1 MQTVEAGEPV
11 NGSFS
16 ASLPAFAPPGA
27 YRIELKVHDK
37 VKTVS
42 VEAAPAFQVDA
53 PAVAPATRLEIRDF
67 AIALAKDGPPVETP
81 ILQGGGAVYMR
92 WKIFGVEARDAKVD
106 LRVALKVI
114 GPGGKVV
121 LDEPKYIVVDE
132 AFSYRPPSFCL
143 PMSGH
148 LTLPGSFPTGTYAAQ
163 FTVTDDVAK
172 AEIQQTANFD
182 LR

>member
-1 MQTVEAGEPV
+1 MFDIVLFEPEIPR
-11 NGSFS
+11 NTGNIIR
-16 ASLPAFAPPGA
+16 L
-27 YRIELKVHDK
+27 
-37 VKTVS
+37 
-42 VEAAPAFQVDA
+42 AAN
-53 PAVAPATRLEIRDF
+53 TGCRLH
-67 AIALAKDGPPVETP
+67 LVETP

-172 AEIQQTANFD
+172 AEIQQTATFE